1 MSERRKITHMYME
14 TNGKNK
20 CHTRDKTRVEKEE
33 GSCWIR
39 QPSTVFRS
47 WSCRKL
53 SWWARTGA
61 GGLI

>member
-1 MSERRKITHMYME
+1 MYME
-14 TNGKNK
+14 INGKNK
-20 CHTRDKTRVEKEE
+20 CHTHDKTRVEKED

-39 QPSTVFRS
+39 QPSTIFRS